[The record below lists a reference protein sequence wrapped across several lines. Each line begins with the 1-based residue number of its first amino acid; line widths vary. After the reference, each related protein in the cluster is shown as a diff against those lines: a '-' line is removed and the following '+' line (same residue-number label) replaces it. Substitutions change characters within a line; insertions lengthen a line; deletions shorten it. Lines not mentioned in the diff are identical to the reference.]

1 MARRKL
7 TDTSHPDLT
16 LTDEYWL
23 AHGDQAQPPMRL
35 KILYVTM
42 EEVARTGPG
51 SFNVANVCDR
61 LGVTYPMVNHYYGNR
76 DGLLA
81 EAAHMVYERFVDD
94 VWVAV
99 ERAPKNPRDRL
110 AAWIRAEISETAAM
124 GGWSSILNYP
134 LSAREVSEVIYS
146 SFGQQ
151 MSEAFELNMGR
162 LALLVRDVRAGE
174 VTDVLYRRGRVPR
187 EELLADPELQALVPT
202 IVWSTFGAAVWTSG
216 QHLPSRKVPEIGS
229 EFSAFLENHINRVIE
244 MVTDAP
250 AITKIN

>member
-7 TDTSHPDLT
+7 TDTTHPDPT

-23 AHGDQAQPPMRL
+23 RRGDQAQPPMRL

-51 SFNVANVCDR
+51 AFNVANVCDR
-61 LGVTYPMVNHYYGNR
+61 LGITYPMVNHYFGNR

-94 VWVAV
+94 VWAAV
-99 ERAPKNPRDRL
+99 ERAPENPRDRL
-110 AAWIRAEISETAAM
+110 AAWIRAEIAETTAM

-134 LSAREVSEVIYS
+134 LSAREVSQQIYAMH
-146 SFGQQ
+146 GQQ
-151 MSEAFELNMGR
+151 MGEAFELNMAR
-162 LALLVRDVRAGE
+162 LALLIKDVRGGE
-174 VTDVLYRRGRVPR
+174 VTKVLYRRGRVPR
-187 EELLADPELQALVPT
+187 AELLADSELQALVPT

-216 QHLPSRKVPEIGS
+216 QHLPSRKVPEL
-229 EFSAFLENHINRVIE
+229 AVHLPNLLEKHIDRVIE
-244 MVTDAP
+244 LVEEASP
-250 AITKIN
+250 IT